1 MENTGEYFLYYLLG
15 LKIFFYLTAVFI
27 FISSSDDFFID
38 ICYYVRRLWRKYYIY
53 TKHPRLTQSD
63 LFIDTEQHFS
73 LMIPAWQESSVI
85 EKMLLNS
92 IKTYQYNSYI
102 IFVGCY
108 PNDPKTSNLVKK
120 LAEKFSKIQL
130 SICPHDGPTN
140 KADCLNS
147 IFQNIL
153 KYEKKNQCK
162 FDGFILHDAEDIVH
176 PLELKLYNYLIP
188 QKDMIQLPVIPLE
201 KPLYNLT
208 AGHYQDEFAESHGKD
223 LVVREFLTKH
233 VSCAGVGCV
242 LSRKAILALKNDD
255 QNPFDNSSLTED
267 YHMAL
272 RLNSLKMKMAFVRIN
287 FKEDTQKASII
298 KLRKRN
304 TIGTREF
311 FPNCFADAVKQK
323 SRWIIG
329 IVFQGWQSQ
338 KWRGSL
344 ALKYMLLRDR
354 KSILTAF
361 FSVAAY
367 FLLLNYFIFYAL
379 PSIFK
384 GLPTPPPLI
393 RKDELLIYIL
403 WGNLFFLI
411 NRIINRFIYCY
422 SLYGLASALMVVPRL
437 FWGNIINFFAS
448 ARAVKFFISHLLT
461 EKALAWEKTDH
472 VFPDIQDLE
481 PHQNHIGEILI
492 SKGIIDYIQLQ
503 QNLKTQRNLTSYL
516 PIGDILK
523 QDRLITQEQ
532 LNEALKVQKT
542 MSKNNE

>member
-1 MENTGEYFLYYLLG
+1 MENTSEYFLYYLLG
-15 LKIFFYLTAVFI
+15 LKIFFYLTAFFI
-27 FISSSDDFFID
+27 FISSIDDLFID
-38 ICYYVRRLWRKYYIY
+38 ICYYTRRLWRKYYIY

-63 LFIDTEQHFS
+63 LFIDSEQHFA

-92 IKTYQYNSYI
+92 IKTYQYNSYV
-102 IFVGCY
+102 IFIGCY
-108 PNDPKTSNLVKK
+108 PNDLRTSNLVKK
-120 LAEKFSKIQL
+120 IAENFSKIQL

-153 KYEKKNQCK
+153 KYEKENQCK

-201 KPLYNLT
+201 RSLYNLT
-208 AGHYQDEFAESHGKD
+208 AGHYQDEFAENHGKD
-223 LVVREFLTKH
+223 LVVREFLTNH
-233 VSCAGVGCV
+233 VSCAGVGCI
-242 LSRKAILALKNDD
+242 LSRKAIFALRSSNK
-255 QNPFDNSSLTED
+255 NPFNSNSLTED

-272 RLNSLKMKMAFVRIN
+272 RLNNLKMKMAFVRMN
-287 FKEDTQKASII
+287 FEEDTQKTSII
-298 KLRKRN
+298 KLKKEN
-304 TIGTREF
+304 IIGTREY
-311 FPNCFADAVKQK
+311 FPNRFTDAVKQK

-338 KWRGSL
+338 KWQGSL

-367 FLLLNYFIFYAL
+367 FLLFNYFIFYAL
-379 PSIFK
+379 PLIFK
-384 GLPTPPPLI
+384 DFPTPPPLI
-393 RKDELLIYIL
+393 RENEFLIYIL
-403 WGNLFFLI
+403 WGNLFFLM

-422 SLYGLASALMVVPRL
+422 SLYGVASALMVVPRL

-461 EKALAWEKTDH
+461 GKALVWEKTEH

-492 SKGIIDYIQLQ
+492 SKGIINSIQLQ
-503 QNLKTQRNLTSYL
+503 KNLETQKKLTYYL

-523 QDRLITQEQ
+523 RSELITEKQ
-532 LNEALKVQKT
+532 LNEALKIQKT